1 MQSITDLMFAFFLVW
16 LFFCNNRTTEVRKT
30 MKAII
35 TKEYGTLHIAEI
47 EMPKLGKGEVLVRVE
62 ACGVNRADL
71 MQKKGLY
78 PAPKGYRNDI
88 LGMEFAGR
96 VVERG
101 AGASLWE
108 INTAVMGIVAGE
120 AYAQFVVIHERLLLP
135 IPDSMSMEEAV
146 CIPEAF
152 LTAYDALFLQIEM
165 ERGDRLLLHAIGS
178 GVGDAAYQL
187 ALSRGISVVATTRTA
202 WKLEPYMKL
211 EQGIVV
217 EAGDFASRITGQVD
231 AVLDFVGGAYFEQ
244 NMRVLRPQGTLLL
257 LGLMGGREAQIPLGL
272 LLVKRLRLLGSTL
285 RSRRFEEKVVLVDS
299 FRKSALPDFAAGIL
313 HPTLDRIFLWSDV
326 EEAHR
331 YMEENCNR
339 GKIVLRVEH

>member
-1 MQSITDLMFAFFLVW
+1 
-16 LFFCNNRTTEVRKT
+16 
-30 MKAII
+30 MKAIM
-35 TKEYGTLHIAEI
+35 TKEGGALCI
-47 EMPKLGKGEVLVRVE
+47 ETTDRPTLGKGEVLVRVE

-71 MQKKGLY
+71 MQKKGVY

-96 VVERG
+96 VVEQG
-101 AGASLWE
+101 EGASLWS
-108 INTAVMGIVAGE
+108 IQAAVMGIVAGE
-120 AYAQFVVIHERLLLP
+120 AYAQFVVVHERLLLP
-135 IPDSMSMEEAV
+135 IPEPLSMEEAV

-152 LTAYDALFLQIEM
+152 LTAYDALFLQIGM
-165 ERGDRLLLHAIGS
+165 DRGDRLLLHAIGS

-187 ALSRGISVVATTRTA
+187 AVSRGISVVATTRTA
-202 WKLEPYMKL
+202 WKLEPYMQL
-211 EQGIVV
+211 EKGIV
-217 EAGDFASRITGQVD
+217 AQDGDFVSHITGQFD
-231 AVLDFVGGAYFEQ
+231 AVLDFVGGAYLEQ

-285 RSRRFEEKVVLVDS
+285 RARSFEEKVVLLDS
-299 FRKSALPDFAAGIL
+299 FRKRALPDFTAGLL

-326 EEAHR
+326 EHAHR
-331 YMEENCNR
+331 YMEENLNR